1 MSEGAAGRAA
11 AGADRAARHAGS
23 VAEVV
28 WAFFK
33 LGLISFGGPIAHL
46 GIFQRVFVRERRWLS
61 DARFAELLALCQFL
75 PGPASSQMALCIG
88 RARAGMIG
96 GVLASVVFLLPS
108 AVIMIA
114 LAYGAVQAGEIASSP
129 WVHGLKLAAVVIVAQ
144 AVWSM
149 AKKLWR
155 GRLLVAIGVLACAGV
170 VVWGTAW
177 VQVGVI
183 VLAGLAAW
191 LIGGERSKRG
201 DELIGREGELGEVA
215 GAMEMVERPMHTR
228 RSGVMTLGV
237 LAALLVALPMVSRL
251 MPTMATQV
259 SDGFT
264 RAGAMVFGGGHVVL
278 PMLREEVVPRGW
290 MSDETF
296 LAGYAGAQAIPG
308 PLFTFAGYVA
318 TAARLGGES
327 GGGIGGGRGRG
338 DGDGVQAGREVREEV
353 SGDNRHAW
361 LFGVL
366 GITAIF
372 LPGWLLIVGALPFW
386 TQLRERAWA
395 QRALAGANA
404 AVVGILLAALYDP
417 VMTSGV
423 RGTVDAVVAAVVF
436 VVAERWKLPGW
447 AVLLVVVL
455 VVVGVVGG

>member
-1 MSEGAAGRAA
+1 VSDESAGRVAA
-11 AGADRAARHAGS
+11 EADRAARHAGS

-28 WAFFK
+28 WAFLK

-46 GIFQRVFVRERRWLS
+46 GIFQRVFVRERKWLS

-88 RARAGMIG
+88 RARAGLIG

-114 LAYGAVQAGEIASSP
+114 LAYGAVHAGAIASSP

-149 AKKLWR
+149 ARKLWR
-155 GRLLVAIGVLACAGV
+155 GWLLSVIGVLACAGV
-170 VVWGTAW
+170 VVWGSAW

-191 LIGGERSKRG
+191 LIGGDRSKRG
-201 DELIGREGELGEVA
+201 DELIQREGEPGEVA
-215 GAMEMVERPMHTR
+215 GAMEMVERPMHSR
-228 RSGVMTLGV
+228 RSGMMALGV

-318 TAARLGGES
+318 TTARLGGD
-327 GGGIGGGRGRG
+327 GGGTP
-338 DGDGVQAGREVREEV
+338 GV
-353 SGDNRHAW
+353 AW
-361 LFGVL
+361 LFGML
-366 GITAIF
+366 GIAAIF

-386 TQLRERAWA
+386 AQLRRRAWA

-417 VMTSGV
+417 VLTAGV
-423 RGTVDAVVAAVVF
+423 RSTLDAVVAAVVF

-447 AVLLVVVL
+447 AVVL
-455 VVVGVVGG
+455 VVVGVVVSARLVGG

>member
-1 MSEGAAGRAA
+1 VSDESAGRVAA
-11 AGADRAARHAGS
+11 EADRAARHAGS

-28 WAFFK
+28 WAFLK

-46 GIFQRVFVRERRWLS
+46 GIFQRVFVRERKWLS

-88 RARAGMIG
+88 RARAGLIG

-114 LAYGAVQAGEIASSP
+114 LAYGAVHAGAIASSP

-149 AKKLWR
+149 ARKLWR
-155 GRLLVAIGVLACAGV
+155 GWLLVAIGVLACAGV
-170 VVWGTAW
+170 VVWGSAW

-191 LIGGERSKRG
+191 LIGGDRSKRG
-201 DELIGREGELGEVA
+201 DELIQREGEPGEVA
-215 GAMEMVERPMHTR
+215 GAMEMVERPMHSR
-228 RSGVMTLGV
+228 RSGVMALGV

-318 TAARLGGES
+318 TTARLGGD
-327 GGGIGGGRGRG
+327 GGGTP
-338 DGDGVQAGREVREEV
+338 GV
-353 SGDNRHAW
+353 AW
-361 LFGVL
+361 LFGML
-366 GITAIF
+366 GIAAIF

-386 TQLRERAWA
+386 AQLRRRAWA

-417 VMTSGV
+417 VLTAGV
-423 RGTVDAVVAAVVF
+423 RSTLDAVVAAVVF

-447 AVLLVVVL
+447 AVVL
-455 VVVGVVGG
+455 VVVAVVVGVGVLGGEG

>member
-1 MSEGAAGRAA
+1 MSDESAGRVA
-11 AGADRAARHAGS
+11 AGADRATRHAGS

-46 GIFQRVFVRERRWLS
+46 GIFQRVFVRERKWLS

-88 RARAGMIG
+88 RARAGLIG

-114 LAYGAVQAGEIASSP
+114 LAYGAVRAGAIASSP

-149 AKKLWR
+149 ARKLWR
-155 GRLLVAIGVLACAGV
+155 GWLLVAIGVLACAGV

-191 LIGGERSKRG
+191 LIGGDRSERG
-201 DELIGREGELGEVA
+201 DELIGREGQRGEVA

-228 RSGVMTLGV
+228 RSGVMALGV

-318 TAARLGGES
+318 TAARLGGDGAQHIGSDVPS
-327 GGGIGGGRGRG
+327 GGGNGGGS
-338 DGDGVQAGREVREEV
+338 DGGGTP
-353 SGDNRHAW
+353 GLAW

-366 GITAIF
+366 GIAAIF

-386 TQLRERAWA
+386 AQLRGRAWA

-417 VMTSGV
+417 VLTAGV
-423 RGTVDAVVAAVVF
+423 RSTLDAVVAAVVF

-447 AVLLVVVL
+447 AVLLVVVG
-455 VVVGVVGG
+455 VGVVGVVGG